1 MAGNRPLIEGV
12 QVVTFIKMK
21 PVFYIEYIRRKQTKK
36 VCVFLLIL
44 VFLQYVHLFSFVI
57 CVT

>member
-12 QVVTFIKMK
+12 QVVTYIEMK

-36 VCVFLLIL
+36 VCVFLL
-44 VFLQYVHLFSFVI
+44 VFLQY
-57 CVT
+57 